1 MNFISTLKSKGLPV
15 EQSLEAYALA
25 RSLLFKTESFI
36 GPAVEIIVNRRLPKT
51 IMTDPGLFKAARES
65 MMALMKQ
72 DVANIAEGLYPID
85 VLKPGNPIKHLM
97 RIPSLFREVFAI
109 SRRRGTKSAHR
120 FSKQAQELLAGLPEY
135 YQRNFHFQDD
145 GYLSDKSAEL
155 YEHQVEILFAGSAD
169 AMRRMILAPMKK
181 HFGVDHDGSGLT
193 FLEIGAGTGRAT
205 RFVRL
210 AFPKA
215 KIVAVDLSAPYLRKA
230 QQELSGFNHHDF
242 VEANAS
248 DLSFKD
254 ETFDAV
260 YSIFLFHEL
269 PRAERQAVI
278 RESQRVLKAGGFH
291 GLVDSLQL
299 GDTPQFDEA
308 LELFPQNFHEPFYK
322 NYIQNPIQTDLS
334 EAGVTLTNVS
344 NGFFSKCVSGQK
356 SESLA
361 KN

>member
-1 MNFISTLKSKGLPV
+1 MSLISALKSKGLPV
-15 EQSLEAYALA
+15 EQSLAAYSLA
-25 RSLLFKTESFI
+25 RSALFQTESFI
-36 GPAVEIIVNRRLPKT
+36 GPAVELIVNGRLSKT
-51 IMTDPGLFKAARES
+51 AVTDRVLFRAARDS

-72 DVANIAEGLYPID
+72 DIANITEGLYPVE
-85 VLKPGNPIKHLM
+85 VLKPGNPLKHLM
-97 RIPSLFREVFAI
+97 RIPTLFREVFAI

-120 FSKQAQELLAGLPEY
+120 FSKKAQELLKGLPEY

-145 GYLSDKSAEL
+145 GYLSDKSADL

-169 AMRRMILAPMKK
+169 AMRRMIIGPMKK
-181 HFGVDHDGSGLT
+181 HFGSDHDGSGLT

-230 QQELSGFNHHDF
+230 QRELSEFNHHDF

-248 DLSFKD
+248 DLAFKD

-260 YSIFLFHEL
+260 YSVFLFHEL
-269 PRAERQAVI
+269 PRVERQAVI
-278 RESQRVLKAGGFH
+278 RESQRVLKVGGFH

-299 GDTPQFDEA
+299 GDKPAFDEA

-322 NYIQNPIQTDLS
+322 NYIQNPIQTDL
-334 EAGVTLTNVS
+334 AGSGVVLTDVS
-344 NGFFSKCVSGQK
+344 NQFFSKCVCGEK
-356 SESLA
+356 IGTLA